1 MEIKFKTRAQRMVRG
16 ARLLAAAAML
26 VTFTQAAS
34 AHDDD
39 EADGIGPANT
49 TGIPAGTTIGTLARM
64 LVCTTSCTGT
74 PTTAGT
80 MASTTVPIR
89 DAMTTGTMAHTMTGM
104 AKIPTTSRHSLAV
117 NPAGKMFAKGL
128 RTE

>member
-39 EADGIGPANT
+39 GWYRPREHDWHSGWHHDWHSGPHV
-49 TGIPAGTTIGTLARM
+49 GWHR
-64 LVCTTSCTGT
+64 
-74 PTTAGT
+74 
-80 MASTTVPIR
+80 
-89 DAMTTGTMAHTMTGM
+89 
-104 AKIPTTSRHSLAV
+104 
-117 NPAGKMFAKGL
+117 GL
-128 RTE
+128 HWDPYYGWHYGEHYGPKP